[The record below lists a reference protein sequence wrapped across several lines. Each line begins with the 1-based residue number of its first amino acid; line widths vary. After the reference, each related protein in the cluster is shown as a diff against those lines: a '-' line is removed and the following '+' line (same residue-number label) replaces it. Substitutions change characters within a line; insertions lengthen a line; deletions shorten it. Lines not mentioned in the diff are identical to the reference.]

1 MEGMTDSAAIINL
14 TKLCVGVG
22 ILALPS
28 SVAQGGLVFAPLGD
42 LLSSIPLFSLL
53 SKLN

>member
-28 SVAQGGLVFAPLGD
+28 SVAQGGLIFAPLG
-42 LLSSIPLFSLL
+42 
-53 SKLN
+53 